1 MKKFL
6 IIFSILLGG
15 ACASNS
21 FGQEVCDSLV
31 GICSDYMK
39 ISDDGS
45 LYVSDGQTHQTLLDG
60 EPAEFQTTFFGGS
73 TYRIAATA
81 GTKENYVI
89 FTIYDLNG
97 KVLFTNS
104 KYKNAP
110 YWDFQVTS
118 TIPCRIE
125 AKLDE
130 DLKVSGCIALMIGF
144 KK

>member
-1 MKKFL
+1 MKKYI
-6 IIFSILLGG
+6 IIFTVVLGRFIS
-15 ACASNS
+15 ANS

-31 GICSDYMK
+31 GICSEYMK

-45 LYVSDGQTHQTLLDG
+45 IYVSDGQTHQALLDG
-60 EPAEFQTTFFGGS
+60 EPAEFETTFFGGS
-73 TYRIAATA
+73 TYRIATTA
-81 GTKENYVI
+81 GTDDNYVV
-89 FTIYDLNG
+89 FTIYDMNG

-104 KYKNAP
+104 KYDNAP
-110 YWDFQVTS
+110 YWDFHVTS
-118 TIPCRIE
+118 TIPCRVE